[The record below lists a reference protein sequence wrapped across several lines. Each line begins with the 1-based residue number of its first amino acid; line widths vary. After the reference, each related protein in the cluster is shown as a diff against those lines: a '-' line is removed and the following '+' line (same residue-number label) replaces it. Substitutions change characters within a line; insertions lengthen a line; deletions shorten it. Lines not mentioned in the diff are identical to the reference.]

1 MADKLEPLAY
11 STTQGAQVLNISRP
25 TLYKLMQED
34 PSFPRFKLG
43 ARTLIPVSALE
54 RWVEAQVRKEEAV

>member
-25 TLYKLMQED
+25 TLYKLMQD
-34 PSFPRFKLG
+34 PSFPKFKIG
-43 ARTLIPVSALE
+43 TRTMISADGLRE
-54 RWVEAQVRKEEAV
+54 WVRNQTKKEETA